1 MTQDEADKE
10 LGRIVRESLA
20 KVIDRPEHYE
30 IDVVL
35 DVAGRGLVM
44 ARIRVAHAGNLR

>member
-20 KVIDRPEHYE
+20 KVIDRPEYCE
-30 IDVVL
+30 TDVVL
-35 DVAGRGLVM
+35 DVAGRGAVL
-44 ARIRVAHAGNLR
+44 ARIRVGHAGDYR